1 VIFQTP
7 WRRIREF
14 DRISSLEFDLTL
26 FLLVKRAL
34 HSGVHR
40 LLF

>member
-1 VIFQTP
+1 MIFQTP

-14 DRISSLEFDLTL
+14 DRVSSLEFDLTL
-26 FLLVKRAL
+26 LLLVKRAL